1 MTTVADL
8 HEQEA
13 EGCEE
18 EFANSADDADE
29 EADVGGHAQLG
40 DGHGESSFAA
50 AQLKGQEEEEVGEET
65 REGKDE
71 EGEEEGGK
79 LTVDS

>member
-1 MTTVADL
+1 MSRRPRAVKKSSRTRQMT
-8 HEQEA
+8 
-13 EGCEE
+13 
-18 EFANSADDADE
+18 
-29 EADVGGHAQLG
+29 
-40 DGHGESSFAA
+40 A